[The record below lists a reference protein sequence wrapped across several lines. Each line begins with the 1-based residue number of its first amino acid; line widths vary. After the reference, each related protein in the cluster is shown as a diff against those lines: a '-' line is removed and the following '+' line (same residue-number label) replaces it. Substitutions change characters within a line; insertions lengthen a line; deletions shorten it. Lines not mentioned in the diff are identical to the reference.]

1 MFNLYYLINGNKY
14 LCSQIQGRFKSLQS
28 NIIYLCPFTILS
40 GAVWNTN
47 NGFNKLV
54 DNNLLYN
61 PINNTQKTLILT
73 GNNPINVRWD
83 NSIKPTFST
92 NHSFNKN
99 FQIGD
104 YYTCLLS
111 GDYSFG
117 KSANQLNIN
126 GLTFLNLET
135 SINITLILPYS
146 DEYPLNEMDLLNKLF
161 IIKGAQIDTNDL
173 FYITSI
179 TPTLNEQLP
188 KIESYTITL
197 TNLNLEYS
205 QSGKEI
211 LQMINFSMIGDNYP
225 YPSFNPT
232 TNTIELDQ
240 TRLNTP
246 LGATDFEVLTNSAQL
261 FNSISLYGGVADQ
274 YQINPLQ
281 KLLVYTP
288 TVPTTPSLE
297 LTGSGVNAY
306 FIWEN
311 AKPVFHEVFNS
322 YTEWVSALNNVFG
335 SRNYIGGLTQDTN
348 IQNTNQLTSANN
360 NQYYTYYN
368 PNWLW
373 NASGYTFKTY
383 SNYALSKEITFQG
396 NYAINDI
403 LNLNSVIN
411 ENIYQYSPSFKESTQ
426 FQISNIPLIG
436 SIWRGLN
443 LGCDPTFYVNNYSL
457 NDITQSFIL
466 ITPIHQ
472 YLTALSAVSETNGPI
487 SLDFFSFNQNENVKG
502 AKVNVCNLQ
511 FKITDRFQDVNLKV
525 DNYTLTAQD
534 KLYGN
539 DPSNGIY
546 NTLFL
551 GQTTYPD
558 GTKLPFATVGLSGKS
573 KAYAPSPQGAQKG
586 FYIAGFKQQS
596 IGLTQERLNFY
607 SNLTADILPVPI
619 YQNIFNTSSLMMN
632 NPCLWTDGLS
642 FSVYTDDILNNLSI
656 TWPDKLVSSYL
667 TTLPTQT
674 SNNTYNAS
682 CTTTTTYSGNLDN
695 VIELPKASNSYWV
708 KYSNGIPTGPYEV
721 PITFT
726 YSSNN
731 WYHTGDRN
739 SNQEQVNFA
748 ELFQGY
754 QSDLINYYSNQGI
767 DIGHGTAQS
776 NFIFPSGSIQSDW
789 TITEQTF
796 NSAVTLDLSFI
807 NTNSALQQQQTFTFK
822 IPAYSVGLDAYVFP
836 NNFINKVSM
845 ISDNY
850 QTNININSGTS
861 PSYTNSNTYLLSD
874 IGVEN
879 LKKMIASNQSPDTF
893 NTDINV
899 LNQSLNYSPVMNN
912 LLNNNQINM
921 WTAGAC
927 TPQVDTIT
935 GGFTDTQCYV
945 YPDSFLF
952 ECYYN
957 TQSLSIFTNCFWSTN
972 LSNYGASWNEWNVS
986 GNYLMLGG
994 NTMSNGNGIG
1004 FIGNNASTYSNQI
1017 GGYWNV
1023 GQTNSTSLTNEP
1035 YFIVTITV
1043 GYTKQYPDSLYMD
1056 ILVEFENNLGEFPND
1071 KLQITKAFYTSDVL
1085 NLSNWNSQSYN
1096 GGAFYS
1102 TGSYLANGQN
1112 GYTTATLPYKIC
1124 ETYLTTTISF
1134 NEQTN

>member
-1 MFNLYYLINGNKY
+1 MFNFYYLINGNKY
-14 LCSQIQGRFKSLQS
+14 LCSQINARYKVLDS
-28 NIIYLCPFTILS
+28 NVIYLCPFTILS

-47 NGFNKLV
+47 NGFNNLV
-54 DNNLLYN
+54 VNNMLYN
-61 PINNTQKTLILT
+61 PTNNTQKTLILT

-92 NHSFNKN
+92 HHSFNKN
-99 FQIGD
+99 FQVGD
-104 YYTCLLS
+104 YYTCLLQ
-111 GDYSFG
+111 GDYVYT
-117 KSANQLNIN
+117 KSASQLNIN
-126 GLTFLNLET
+126 GLQFLNLST
-135 SINITLILPYS
+135 QINITVILPASEQWTINSS
-146 DEYPLNEMDLLNKLF
+146 DLMNKLF

-173 FYITSI
+173 FYISSI
-179 TPTLNEQLP
+179 QPTLNEQLP

-205 QSGKEI
+205 ATGKEI

-225 YPSFNPT
+225 YPNYNPT

-240 TRLNTP
+240 TRLTTAI
-246 LGATDFEVLTNSAQL
+246 GATDFEVLTNSAQL
-261 FNSISLYGGVADQ
+261 FNSISLYGGIADQ
-274 YQINPLQ
+274 YQVNPLQ
-281 KLLVYTP
+281 KLLVWTP
-288 TVPTTPSLE
+288 TVPTTPPLE

-348 IQNTNQLTSANN
+348 IQNTNQLTTENN

-373 NASGYTFKTY
+373 SGNNSTYNTY
-383 SNYALSKEITFQG
+383 SNYALSKEITFNS

-411 ENIYQYSPSFKESTQ
+411 ENIYQFSPSFKESTQ

-436 SIWRGLN
+436 TVWRGIS

-472 YLTALSAVSETNGPI
+472 YLTALSAVSDTNGPI

-511 FKITDRFQDVNLKV
+511 FKITDRFQDDNLKIP
-525 DNYTLTAQD
+525 NYTLTAQD

-539 DPSNGIY
+539 DPANGIY

-558 GTKLPFATVGLSGKS
+558 GTLLPFATVGLSGSS
-573 KAYAPSPQGAQKG
+573 KAYAPSPQAQTKG
-586 FYIAGFKQQS
+586 FYIGGFKQQS

-607 SNLTADILPVPI
+607 SNLTSAITPIPI
-619 YQNIFNTSSLMMN
+619 YQNIFNTSSLMRN

-642 FSVYTDDILNNLSI
+642 FSIYTDDILDNLEI
-656 TWPDKLVSSYL
+656 TWPNKLVSSYL

-674 SNNTYNAS
+674 TNNTYTNPI
-682 CTTTTTYSGNLDN
+682 TTLTYSGNLDN
-695 VIELPKASNSYWV
+695 VVELPKQSNSYWV
-708 KYSNGIPTGPYEV
+708 KYTKGLPTGTYTV
-721 PITFT
+721 PLTFT
-726 YSSNN
+726 FSSNN
-731 WYHTGDRN
+731 WYHTGDKN
-739 SNQEQVNFA
+739 NNQERVSFG
-748 ELFQGY
+748 ELFKGY
-754 QSDLINYYSNQGI
+754 QSDLIDYYSNQGV
-767 DIGHGTAQS
+767 DIGTGTAGV
-776 NFIFPSGSIQSDW
+776 NFIFPSGSINYDW
-789 TITEQTF
+789 TFKEQT
-796 NSAVTLDLSFI
+796 NNYDVKLDLSFI

-822 IPAYSVGLDAYVFP
+822 IPCYAIGLKNYLFP

-845 ISDNY
+845 IGDNY
-850 QTNININSGTS
+850 QTNINSNSGNS
-861 PSYTNSNTYLLSD
+861 PSFTNSNTYLISD
-874 IGVEN
+874 IGNKN
-879 LKKMIASNQSPDTF
+879 LEKL
-893 NTDINV
+893 V
-899 LNQSLNYSPVMNN
+899 LLNQVPNLNENDIYNSLNYSPVMNS
-912 LLNNNQINM
+912 LLNNNKINM

-935 GGFTDTQCYV
+935 GGFTDMQYYV

-957 TQSLSIFTNCFWSTN
+957 TQSLSIFTNCYWTSN
-972 LSNYGASWNEWNVS
+972 LSNYGASSEEWNVS

-1004 FIGNNASTYSNQI
+1004 FIGNNASSYSNQLS
-1017 GGYWNV
+1017 GYWEV
-1023 GQTNSTSLTNEP
+1023 GQVYSDSLQNEP
-1035 YFIVTITV
+1035 YFVLTITV
-1043 GYTKQYPDSLYMD
+1043 GYTKEYPDSLYFD
-1056 ILVEFENNLGEFPND
+1056 FELTFENNLGDFPNN
-1071 KLQITKAFYTSDVL
+1071 KLQITKAFYTSAVL
-1085 NLSNWNSQSYN
+1085 NINNWNSQSFN
-1096 GGAFYS
+1096 GGAFS
-1102 TGSYLANGQN
+1102 SSGSIYNNGQN

-1124 ETYLTTTISF
+1124 ETYLTATISF
-1134 NEQTN
+1134 PEKNE